1 MKIKL
6 IAVGKKHS
14 KDLRSLITE
23 YEKRLSKYCDLAW
36 DIVPS
41 SSVDTESM
49 AIEKRLADDDYVVLL
64 DETGQQL
71 SNQELAE
78 RFEALQNSATKQVVF
93 VIGGAYGVN
102 YSLIVRAN
110 LVLSFSRLVFPHQLM
125 RVILLEQIYRSY
137 SIISGSKYHHE

>member
-6 IAVGKKHS
+6 IVVGKKHS
-14 KDLRSLITE
+14 KDLRNLITE

-36 DIVPS
+36 DIIPS
-41 SSVDTESM
+41 SSIDTESM

-71 SNQELAE
+71 NNQELAE
-78 RFEALQNSATKQVVF
+78 KFEALQNSATKQVVF

-137 SIISGSKYHHE
+137 TIISGSKYHHE